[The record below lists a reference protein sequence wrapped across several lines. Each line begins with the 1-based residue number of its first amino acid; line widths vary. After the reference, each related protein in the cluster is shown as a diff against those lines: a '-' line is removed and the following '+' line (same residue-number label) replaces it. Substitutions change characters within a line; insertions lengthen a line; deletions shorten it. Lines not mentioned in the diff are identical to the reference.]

1 MIKSENRWIYLH
13 KDIWL
18 IIYFDYFW
26 YNTKKKLKREKKLSK
41 ALSDI
46 SRKDNIILNKGIK
59 LEKCKT
65 LFKLKI
71 E

>member
-1 MIKSENRWIYLH
+1 MIKSEIGWVYLQ

-26 YNTKKKLKREKKLSK
+26 YIRKKKLKREKKVSK

-59 LEKCKT
+59 LENVKPHLSWK
-65 LFKLKI
+65 
-71 E
+71 